1 MLGYLAVGRLILCA
15 GLAVMAGCASA
26 PRAPTADAAGAE
38 APQYRVGP
46 GDQLSVFVF
55 NHGNLSGDFTVRPDG
70 LLSTPLVEDIMAT
83 GKTPTQLARDIEAK
97 LSEFVR
103 SPKVSVIVR
112 TFVGSYADQ
121 IRVVGQAAYPQS
133 VPYRASM
140 TVLDVMI
147 LVGGLKEFAAGN
159 RAHIVRQVDGKEQ
172 TIRVRL
178 DDLLNSGDMN
188 ANLPMR
194 PGDVLIIPEA
204 RF

>member
-1 MLGYLAVGRLILCA
+1 
-15 GLAVMAGCASA
+15 
-26 PRAPTADAAGAE
+26 
-38 APQYRVGP
+38 
-46 GDQLSVFVF
+46 
-55 NHGNLSGDFTVRPDG
+55 
-70 LLSTPLVEDIMAT
+70 
-83 GKTPTQLARDIEAK
+83 
-97 LSEFVR
+97 
-103 SPKVSVIVR
+103 
-112 TFVGSYADQ
+112 
-121 IRVVGQAAYPQS
+121 